1 MLAADLHRLLKEQE
15 KLFRFPDVDR
25 LTVFSDNVLPAVLR
39 ELGILRVAPAVLERI
54 SKGES
59 LKAAEQ
65 VDTELRAAAIVACE
79 EIVTLARSD
88 EYAVLGLGNL
98 NSMVLDY
105 YVWKVGKEP
114 RFRSV
119 PRHSTQ
125 DTIFY

>member
-1 MLAADLHRLLKEQE
+1 MLKEQE

-39 ELGILRVAPAVLERI
+39 ELGIVRVAPAVLERI
-54 SKGES
+54 TVGEP

-65 VDTELRAAAIVACE
+65 ADTELRAAAIVACE
-79 EIVTLARSD
+79 EIVKLAKSD
-88 EYAVLGLGNL
+88 EFAVLGLGDL
-98 NSMVLDY
+98 TSMVLDY
-105 YVWKVGKEP
+105 YVWRVGKEP

-119 PRHSTQ
+119 PRHSTK